1 MDDHSGPPYP
11 LHRQHRQGA
20 LHANDV
26 CKLFPFSD
34 PSSLVTIYFPNN
46 IPFRWCR
53 RHLRFA
59 PKLSVTGGWSSAAD
73 DAVVEEDE
81 DDEDG
86 GGGGGKVRLFDYP
99 RIRFH

>member
-1 MDDHSGPPYP
+1 MTSANCIHFQIP
-11 LHRQHRQGA
+11 LP
-20 LHANDV
+20 LS
-26 CKLFPFSD
+26 PF
-34 PSSLVTIYFPNN
+34 IFRPNN
-46 IPFRWCR
+46 IPFCWCR

-86 GGGGGKVRLFDYP
+86 GGGGGKVRLFDYL